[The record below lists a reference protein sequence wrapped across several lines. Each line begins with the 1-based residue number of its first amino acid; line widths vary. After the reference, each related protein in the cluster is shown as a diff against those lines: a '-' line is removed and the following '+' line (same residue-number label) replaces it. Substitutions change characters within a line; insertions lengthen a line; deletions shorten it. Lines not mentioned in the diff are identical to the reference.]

1 MAEKINIKDAIRS
14 KTNTG
19 EVNTQTY
26 AEADRKRGGRPKK
39 EGDHKLTRVPIY
51 LSNEE
56 LEKVEQAA
64 ARYGLTVGK
73 FVKMATMIQTKT
85 SNKI

>member
-1 MAEKINIKDAIRS
+1 MSEKINIKEAIRA
-14 KTNTG
+14 KAKAGT
-19 EVNTQTY
+19 VNTQSY

-51 LSNEE
+51 LSNDE

-73 FVKMATMIQTKT
+73 FMKMAAMIESAKM
-85 SNKI
+85 

>member
-1 MAEKINIKDAIRS
+1 MYEKINIKEAIRA
-14 KTNTG
+14 KKICAD
-19 EVNTQTY
+19 NTQTY

-39 EGDHKLTRVPIY
+39 DGDHKLTRVPIY
-51 LSNEE
+51 LSNDE

-73 FVKMATMIQTKT
+73 FVKMTAMIE
-85 SNKI
+85 SASI

>member
-1 MAEKINIKDAIRS
+1 MSEKINIKEAIRA
-14 KTNTG
+14 KRTG
-19 EVNTQTY
+19 AVNVQSY

-39 EGDHKLTRVPIY
+39 DGDHKLTRVPIY
-51 LSNEE
+51 LSNNE

-73 FVKMATMIQTKT
+73 FMKMAAMIESAKM
-85 SNKI
+85 

>member
-1 MAEKINIKDAIRS
+1 MSEKINIKEAIRA
-14 KTNTG
+14 KRTDTIH
-19 EVNTQTY
+19 TQSY

-51 LSNEE
+51 LSNDE

-64 ARYGLTVGK
+64 ARYGLTIGK
-73 FVKMATMIQTKT
+73 FVKMATGMTPIL
-85 SNKI
+85 